1 MELST
6 LDKHIGATYF
16 YLRTGLAVLALLFPF
31 ILVLVGWLVYSIEL
45 QDSMSAYYFAFAPQG
60 SALRVFP
67 MRGWFVGILWAIG
80 AFLILYRGYSTGE
93 DRVLNLAGLSAL
105 GVAMLPMAPPPY
117 CANCGTGWPFLH
129 HAFAV
134 LLFVCIAVVA
144 WVFRWE
150 TVQLL
155 RDKRLRDRFGRVYS
169 GLAMAMVLSPL
180 LAVAVSFGVN
190 AYKAYILFIE
200 IFGIVVFAVF
210 WLTKTYEFRLIE
222 AQLALRDA
230 RHETLAGRLTEEE
243 RASLSM
249 RLNKSLGGGE

>member
-1 MELST
+1 MELSS
-6 LDKHIGATYF
+6 LDKHIGETYF

-31 ILVLVGWLVYSIEL
+31 ILVLVGWLAYSIQP
-45 QDSMSAYYFAFAPQG
+45 QDSMSAYYFAFAPQE
-60 SALRVFP
+60 SALRAFP
-67 MRGWFVGILWAIG
+67 MRAWFVGILWAIG
-80 AFLILYRGYSTGE
+80 AFLILYRGYSAGE

-105 GVAMLPMAPPPY
+105 GVAMLPMAPLPY
-117 CANCGTGWPFLH
+117 CTNCGDGWPIAH

-180 LAVAVSFGVN
+180 LALALSLGVN
-190 AYKAYILFIE
+190 AYRAYVLFIE
-200 IFGIVVFAVF
+200 IFAIVVFAIF
-210 WLTKTYEFRLIE
+210 WLIKTYEFHLIE
-222 AQLALRDA
+222 SQPVLRHA
-230 RHETLAGRLTEEE
+230 ELETAAGRLTAEE
-243 RASLSM
+243 RTSLSM
-249 RLNKSLGGGE
+249 RLNRSLSGAE